1 MEKTTKIV
9 MGNVCFIV
17 DGKNNKVLLIKRNR
31 EPMQAMYTGVGGKT
45 LPEESPFDSCI
56 REAKEETGLDISGV
70 RLRGVIKTILDGDDS
85 SWILWVYTAGGYR
98 GEMAKCSEGELEWV
112 DINSIDSYKLIG
124 FIKKIM
130 PYILDESSTFDGVIV
145 HDAKGNVIKDSIK
158 TYPPIND
165 LRV

>member
-1 MEKTTKIV
+1 

>member
-1 MEKTTKIV
+1 
-9 MGNVCFIV
+9 
-17 DGKNNKVLLIKRNR
+17 
-31 EPMQAMYTGVGGKT
+31 
-45 LPEESPFDSCI
+45 
-56 REAKEETGLDISGV
+56 
-70 RLRGVIKTILDGDDS
+70 
-85 SWILWVYTAGGYR
+85 
-98 GEMAKCSEGELEWV
+98 MAKCSEGELEWV